1 MPTRAQT
8 ATSNLQT
15 SSLTQAIVTKLLVA
29 WGHDGFMAHTE
40 GVAAFYKA
48 KRDVFAAAMDTHLAG
63 LAEWAVP
70 EAGMFFWCVPP
81 SLPSP
86 RRCADS
92 ELS

>member
-1 MPTRAQT
+1 M
-8 ATSNLQT
+8 
-15 SSLTQAIVTKLLVA
+15 TKLLVA